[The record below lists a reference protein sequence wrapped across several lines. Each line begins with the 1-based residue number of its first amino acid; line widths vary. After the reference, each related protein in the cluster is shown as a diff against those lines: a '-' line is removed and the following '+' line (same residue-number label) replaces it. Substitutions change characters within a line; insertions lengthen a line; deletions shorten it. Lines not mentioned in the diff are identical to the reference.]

1 MTALEYPVQYSL
13 DRPTHYNR
21 WTVAFRPILAIPQL
35 LLAGAFVGSV
45 TTRGALGAVLQLLVL
60 FAWFAI
66 LFTGRYPQSLQK
78 LALMIFRWCENV
90 SAYVLLQAEP
100 YPPFG
105 EGPYPLSLDV
115 IPDMQHNRWTVGFRL
130 FLALP
135 HVIVLVVLGLAQI
148 LVTFVAWLAIL
159 ITGQYP
165 AGLFDFSVG
174 VSRWTA
180 RVTAYVCL
188 FVDAYPPFSL
198 SAEPGGTPTTAA
210 QPA

>member
-1 MTALEYPVQYSL
+1 MQGTEYPVQYSIE
-13 DRPTHYNR
+13 RPTHYNR
-21 WTVAFRPILAIPQL
+21 WTVAFRSILAIPQL
-35 LLAGAFVGSV
+35 LVAGAFVGSA

-78 LALMIFRWCENV
+78 FALLIFRWCQNV

-105 EGPYPLSLDV
+105 EGPYPLRLDV
-115 IPDMQHNRWTVGFRL
+115 IPDEQHNRWTVGFRL

-135 HVIVLVVLGLAQI
+135 HVIVLVFLGLAQI

-159 ITGQYP
+159 FTGQYP
-165 AGLFDFSVG
+165 TGMFEFSVG

-198 SAEPGGTPTTAA
+198 AARPGETATTAA
-210 QPA
+210 LPA